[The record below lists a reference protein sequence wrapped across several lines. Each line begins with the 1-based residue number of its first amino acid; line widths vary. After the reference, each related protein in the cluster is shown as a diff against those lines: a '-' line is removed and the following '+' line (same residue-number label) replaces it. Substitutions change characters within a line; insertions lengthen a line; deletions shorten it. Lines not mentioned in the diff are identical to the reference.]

1 MMSVRIQPLASA
13 ERGEWESLARAYK
26 DFYRTVLPDA
36 AYERTW
42 RRLMTGD
49 GIHGLGARLDGRLV
63 GITHFLYHTG
73 IWAPRACYLEDLFVA
88 PAARGRGAARA
99 LIEAVARQARADG
112 AGRLYWLTH
121 ETNATARML
130 YDRVA
135 RCSGFVEYEYPM
147 ET

>member
-1 MMSVRIQPLASA
+1 MGVRVQPLASA
-13 ERGEWESLARAYK
+13 ERGEWELLARAYK
-26 DFYRTVLPDA
+26 DFYGTVLPEA
-36 AYERTW
+36 AYGRTW
-42 RRLMTGD
+42 QRLMAGD
-49 GIHGLGARLDGRLV
+49 GIHGLGARLDGQLV
-63 GITHFLYHTG
+63 GITHYLYHTG

-88 PAARGRGAARA
+88 PVARGQGVARA
-99 LIEAVARQARADG
+99 LIEAVAQQARSDG

-121 ETNATARML
+121 ETNATARRL